1 MFDFEKVIQ
10 ELFTE
15 MDSER
20 SGEVDMDRLEAELK
34 AQQAGLILAES
45 ATYQRKRDKQERV
58 DKAGLSNIVEELRRG
73 ELLRFCEAM
82 DLSALLAERMASLLL
97 ETSSLSTRTLL
108 QPLTGLSAEVLASR
122 KAFAQQLL
130 QEVMPALVERVA
142 EQLGI
147 ETEYEK
153 EQQTAPVDKFN
164 TMVLGSQFIFH
175 KGNLMA

>member
-1 MFDFEKVIQ
+1 M
-10 ELFTE
+10 
-15 MDSER
+15 
-20 SGEVDMDRLEAELK
+20 K

-45 ATYQRKRDKQERV
+45 VTYQRKRDKQERV
-58 DKAGLSNIVEELRRG
+58 DEAGLSNIVEELRHR

-82 DLSALLAERMASLLL
+82 DLSALLAERMASLCLL
-97 ETSSLSTRTLL
+97 LQTSSLSPRTLL
-108 QPLTGLSAEVLASR
+108 QPLAGLSAEDLASR